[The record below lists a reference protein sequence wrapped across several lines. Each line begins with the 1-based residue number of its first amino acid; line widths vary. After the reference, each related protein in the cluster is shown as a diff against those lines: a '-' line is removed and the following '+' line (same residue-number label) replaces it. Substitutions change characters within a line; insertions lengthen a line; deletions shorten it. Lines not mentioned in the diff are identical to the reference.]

1 MDLRQLRYF
10 SEVAAQ
16 RSFSAAARRLNV
28 AQPALSRQVRA
39 LEEDLGVALLIR
51 TARGVHVTEAGERL
65 RETADFVLRFL
76 SDVRRELRTL
86 SAEPSGDVLLGL
98 PPSVAYLLAPRVLE
112 RARAD
117 YPLLNLR
124 IIEGLSVFL
133 MDWLE
138 TGRVDLAVLTD
149 AGQATGRRL
158 ERVPLAEEEM
168 VLAGTADLLG
178 ARGPCARHA
187 DLAALPLVMS
197 RGFRAVIQPWLTL
210 GRAELHGE
218 TELDSIVVTREVV
231 RRGLFATIV
240 PYGMMHAEVA
250 AGEILALPLADPPV
264 QRRLVMGFAASRPVS
279 MTMRAVQR
287 LVEETLAEIP
297 LRSPVAR

>member
-10 SEVAAQ
+10 REVAAQ

-39 LEEDLGVALLIR
+39 LEEDLGLPLLIR

-76 SDVRRELRTL
+76 ADVRTDLRTL
-86 SAEPSGDVLLGL
+86 SAEPSGNLLLGL
-98 PPSVAYLLAPRVLE
+98 PPSVAYLLAPRLLE
-112 RARAD
+112 RTRAE

-138 TGRVDLAVLTD
+138 SGRVDLAVLTD
-149 AGQATGRRL
+149 AGHTQGRRL
-158 ERVPLAEEEM
+158 ERVALAEEEM
-168 VLAGTADLLG
+168 VLAGTPGLLG
-178 ARGPCARHA
+178 ARGPTVTHA
-187 DLAALPLVMS
+187 DLEALPLILS
-197 RGFRAVIQPWLTL
+197 AGFRAVIQPWLAM
-210 GRAELHGE
+210 GRLELQGE

-231 RRGLFATIV
+231 RRGLFCTIV
-240 PYGMMHAEVA
+240 PYGMIHADVA
-250 AGEILALPLADPPV
+250 AGELRALPLADPPAR
-264 QRRLVMGFAASRPVS
+264 RRLVMGFAAARPVS

-287 LVEETLAEIP
+287 LVEETLAETP
-297 LRSPVAR
+297 LCTGEAA